1 LRLLFIICESSVDT
15 KITDL
20 LSSMGAPGFSRFS
33 GGTGF
38 GSSGPREGTPVWP
51 GLNSLII
58 AAVPE
63 DLVLPIKE
71 QVGYLKA
78 QRAGKLAVK
87 IFVVPMEEW

>member
-1 LRLLFIICESSVDT
+1 MKLLFIICESSVDA

-20 LSSMGAPGFSRFS
+20 LSSIGAPGFTRFT

-51 GLNSLII
+51 GLNSLIV

-63 DLVLPIKE
+63 ELVSPIKE
-71 QVGYLKA
+71 QVSNLKA

-87 IFVVPMEEW
+87 IFVVPMEES

>member
-1 LRLLFIICESSVDT
+1 MKLLFIICESSVDT

-20 LSSMGAPGFSRFS
+20 LSSVGAPGYTRFT

-38 GSSGPREGTPVWP
+38 GYSGPREGTPVWP
-51 GLNSLII
+51 GLNSMIV

-63 DLVLPIKE
+63 ELVSSIQE
-71 QVGYLKA
+71 QITYLKA

-87 IFVVPMEEW
+87 IMVVPMEEC